1 MKFKLTKDSK
11 YVKYTEE
18 HGFITESDTI
28 SIDSFRENVNLT
40 SVRIPD
46 GITRILEGTFEGC
59 VSLTSITIPATVKV
73 IERNAFAGCH
83 ALKSIKLAKSIV
95 EIEHW
100 YSKGVKMSISKK
112 DLVDF
117 LKKGEEVNLLTE
129 DDIDHWA

>member
-1 MKFKLTKDSK
+1 MGLKITKDTK

-18 HGFITESDTI
+18 HGFITDSDTI
-28 SIDSFRENVNLT
+28 SKDSFRDNVNLT

-46 GITRILEGTFEGC
+46 GITRILEGSFEGC
-59 VSLTSITIPATVKV
+59 VNLTSVILPASVKV
-73 IERNAFAGCH
+73 IEQNAFAGCNS
-83 ALKSIKLAKSIV
+83 LKSIELAESVI

-100 YSKGVKMSISKK
+100 FGKGVKMSITKE

-117 LKKGEEVNLLTE
+117 LKKGEEVNLLSE